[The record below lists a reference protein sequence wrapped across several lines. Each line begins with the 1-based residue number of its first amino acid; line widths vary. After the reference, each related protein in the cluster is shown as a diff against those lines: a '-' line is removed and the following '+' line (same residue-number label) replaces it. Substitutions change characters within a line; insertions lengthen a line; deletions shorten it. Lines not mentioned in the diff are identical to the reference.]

1 MTAIAKK
8 SVAIL
13 QSSYIPWK
21 GYFDIIHQVDEFILF
36 DSRQYTS
43 GDWRNR
49 NQIKTKDGL
58 QWLSIP
64 VKKKGGSTQNIN
76 EVKLVDQKMG
86 RWAKEHWKR
95 IRHSYSKA
103 IYFKEMEEPIGRLY
117 EAASKMERL
126 SEINYSFLKG
136 ICEIMGIKTRITWDT
151 DYTQIDGKT

>member
-1 MTAIAKK
+1 MTPVAQK

-21 GYFDIIHQVDEFILF
+21 GYFDIIHKVDEFILF
-36 DSRQYTS
+36 DSRQYTPK
-43 GDWRNR
+43 DWRNR

-86 RWAKEHWKR
+86 
-95 IRHSYSKA
+95 
-103 IYFKEMEEPIGRLY
+103 
-117 EAASKMERL
+117 
-126 SEINYSFLKG
+126 KG
-136 ICEIMGIKTRITWDT
+136 AL
-151 DYTQIDGKT
+151 GKNSP